1 MKSYFSH
8 LECTNCGKIYPS
20 TEPIRTCLSCSK
32 VIYARYDLE
41 QAKSE
46 VSKTIFSSRA
56 PNMWRYFELLPVL
69 DNNNIVSLGEGFTP
83 IHKADNLGDNLG
95 LSNLLIKDESFNP
108 TASFKARGMS
118 AAVSKVK
125 EFNIKELT
133 VPSAGN
139 AGGALAAYAAKAGLQ
154 SHIFMPQ
161 DAPEATQKEVSITNA
176 TLNLVDGFIND
187 AGVQSRGLANEK
199 GMFDLSTLQEPY
211 RAEGKKTMGYEIAE
225 QLGWNL
231 PDAIIYPTGGGT
243 GIVGIWKAIKE
254 MEQLGWISGKRPKMF
269 CIQAEGCAPL
279 VQAFNQKSRFAK
291 AWAYPKTIAAGMR
304 VPSAIGDYLILDAV
318 YESGGSAMTV
328 TDDEMIKYVKK
339 TIAMEG
345 LFLCPEGGAT
355 VCASKK
361 LLDLGLIN
369 EKDSILLLNT
379 GSGFKYMEII

>member
-1 MKSYFSH
+1 MKSYFTH
-8 LECTNCGKIYPS
+8 LECTNCGEIYPS
-20 TEPIRTCLSCSK
+20 SKPIRTCLSCSK

-41 QAKSE
+41 QAKSN
-46 VSKTIFSSRA
+46 ISRSIIKGRP

-69 DNNNIVSLGEGFTP
+69 DRNNIVSLGEGFTP
-83 IHKADNLGDNLG
+83 IHKADSLGKHLG
-95 LSNLLIKDESFNP
+95 LDNLLIKDESFNP
-108 TASFKARGMS
+108 TDSFKARGMS

-125 EFNIKELT
+125 EFNIKEVT

-139 AGGALAAYAAKAGLQ
+139 AGGALAAYAAKAGLK

-161 DAPEATQKEVSITNA
+161 DAPEAMQKEVAITTA
-176 TLNLVDGFIND
+176 KLNLVDGFIND
-187 AGVQSRGLANEK
+187 AGIQSRNLAAEK

-225 QLGWNL
+225 QLEWNM

-279 VQAFNQKSRFAK
+279 VRAFNQKSRFAQ
-291 AWAYPKTIAAGMR
+291 AWENPKTIAAGMR

-318 YESGGSAMTV
+318 YESGGSAITV
-328 TDDEMIKYVKK
+328 TDEEMIESVKK
-339 TIAMEG
+339 TISLEG

-355 VCASKK
+355 VYASKK

-369 EKDSILLLNT
+369 KKDSILLLNT
-379 GSGFKYMEII
+379 GSGFKYMEVI

>member
-1 MKSYFSH
+1 MKSYFTH

-20 TEPIRTCLSCSK
+20 SEPIRVCLSCSK
-32 VIYARYDLE
+32 IIYARYNLE

-46 VSKTIFSSRA
+46 VSKSSFNDRL

-69 DNNNIVSLGEGFTP
+69 DPNNIVSLGEGFTP
-83 IHKADNLGDNLG
+83 IHKAENLGEDLG
-95 LSNLLIKDESFNP
+95 LENLLIKDESFNP
-108 TASFKARGMS
+108 TDSFKARGMS

-161 DAPEATQKEVSITNA
+161 DAPEATQKEVAITNA

-187 AGVQSRGLANEK
+187 AGIQSRELAAKK

-225 QLGWNL
+225 QLNWNL

-243 GIVGIWKAIKE
+243 GIVGIWKAIQE
-254 MEQLGWISGKRPKMF
+254 MEQLGWISSKRPKMF
-269 CIQAEGCAPL
+269 CIQAEGCAPI
-279 VQAFNQKSRFAK
+279 VRAFNQKSRFAE
-291 AWAYPKTIAAGMR
+291 AWQNPKTIAAGMR
-304 VPSAIGDYLILDAV
+304 VPSAIGDYLILDAI
-318 YESGGSAMTV
+318 YESGGSAITV
-328 TDDEMIKYVKK
+328 TDEEMIECVKK
-339 TIAMEG
+339 TASLEG

-355 VCASKK
+355 VSASKK

-369 EKDSILLLNT
+369 KKDSVLLLNT
-379 GSGFKYMEII
+379 GSGFKYMEVI

>member
-1 MKSYFSH
+1 MKSYFTH
-8 LECTNCGKIYPS
+8 LECTNCGEIYPS
-20 TEPIRTCLSCSK
+20 SKPIRTCLSCSK

-41 QAKSE
+41 LAKSGI
-46 VSKTIFSSRA
+46 SKSIIKDRP

-69 DNNNIVSLGEGFTP
+69 DQNNIVSLGEGFTP
-83 IHKADNLGDNLG
+83 IHKADNLGKHLG
-95 LSNLLIKDESFNP
+95 FDNLLIKDESFNP
-108 TASFKARGMS
+108 TDSFKARGMS

-125 EFNIKELT
+125 EFNIKEVT

-139 AGGALAAYAAKAGLQ
+139 AGGALAAYAAKAGLK

-161 DAPEATQKEVSITNA
+161 DAPEAMQKEVAITTA
-176 TLNLVDGFIND
+176 KLNLVDGFIND
-187 AGVQSRGLANEK
+187 AGIQSRSLAAEK

-225 QLGWNL
+225 QLEWNM

-254 MEQLGWISGKRPKMF
+254 MEQLDWISGKRPKMF

-279 VQAFNQKSRFAK
+279 VRAFNQKSRFAQ
-291 AWAYPKTIAAGMR
+291 AWENPNTIAAGMR

-318 YESGGSAMTV
+318 YESGGSAITV
-328 TDDEMIKYVKK
+328 TDEEMIEYVKK
-339 TIAMEG
+339 TISLEG

-355 VCASKK
+355 VYGSKK

-369 EKDSILLLNT
+369 KKDSILLLNT
-379 GSGFKYMEII
+379 GSGFKYMEVI

>member
-1 MKSYFSH
+1 MKSYFTH
-8 LECTNCGKIYPS
+8 LECTNCGEIYPS
-20 TEPIRTCLSCSK
+20 SKPIRICLSCSK

-41 QAKSE
+41 LAKSGI
-46 VSKTIFSSRA
+46 SKSIIKGRP

-69 DNNNIVSLGEGFTP
+69 DQNNIVSLGEGFTP
-83 IHKADNLGDNLG
+83 IHKADNLGKHLG
-95 LSNLLIKDESFNP
+95 FDNLLIKDESFNP
-108 TASFKARGMS
+108 TDSFKARGMS

-139 AGGALAAYAAKAGLQ
+139 AGGALAAYAAKAGLK

-161 DAPEATQKEVSITNA
+161 DAPEAAQKEVALTSA

-187 AGVQSRGLANEK
+187 AGIQSRRLAAEK

-225 QLGWNL
+225 QLEWNM

-279 VQAFNQKSRFAK
+279 VRAFNQKSRFAQ
-291 AWAYPKTIAAGMR
+291 AWENPKTIAAGMR

-318 YESGGSAMTV
+318 YESGGSAITV
-328 TDDEMIKYVKK
+328 TDEEMIEYVKK
-339 TIAMEG
+339 TISLEG

-355 VCASKK
+355 VYGSKK

-369 EKDSILLLNT
+369 KKDSVLLLNT
-379 GSGFKYMEII
+379 GSGFKYMEVI

>member
-199 GMFDLSTLQEPY
+199 GMFDLST
-211 RAEGKKTMGYEIAE
+211 
-225 QLGWNL
+225 
-231 PDAIIYPTGGGT
+231 
-243 GIVGIWKAIKE
+243 
-254 MEQLGWISGKRPKMF
+254 
-269 CIQAEGCAPL
+269 
-279 VQAFNQKSRFAK
+279 
-291 AWAYPKTIAAGMR
+291 
-304 VPSAIGDYLILDAV
+304 
-318 YESGGSAMTV
+318 
-328 TDDEMIKYVKK
+328 
-339 TIAMEG
+339 
-345 LFLCPEGGAT
+345 
-355 VCASKK
+355 
-361 LLDLGLIN
+361 
-369 EKDSILLLNT
+369 
-379 GSGFKYMEII
+379 

>member
-1 MKSYFSH
+1 MKSYFTH
-8 LECTNCGKIYPS
+8 LECTNCGEIYPS
-20 TEPIRTCLSCSK
+20 SKPIRTCLSCSK

-41 QAKSE
+41 LAKSGI
-46 VSKTIFSSRA
+46 SKSIIKDRP

-69 DNNNIVSLGEGFTP
+69 DQNNIVSLGEGFTP
-83 IHKADNLGDNLG
+83 IHKADNLGKHLG
-95 LSNLLIKDESFNP
+95 FDNLLIKDESFNP
-108 TASFKARGMS
+108 TDSFKARGMS

-139 AGGALAAYAAKAGLQ
+139 AGGALAAYAAKAGLK
-154 SHIFMPQ
+154 SHIFMPK
-161 DAPEATQKEVSITNA
+161 DAPEAAQKEVAITSA

-187 AGVQSRGLANEK
+187 AGIQSRSLAAGK

-225 QLGWNL
+225 QLEWNM

-279 VQAFNQKSRFAK
+279 VRAFNQKSRFAQ
-291 AWAYPKTIAAGMR
+291 AWENPNTIAAGMR

-318 YESGGSAMTV
+318 YESGGSAITV
-328 TDDEMIKYVKK
+328 TDEEMIEYVKK
-339 TIAMEG
+339 TISLEG

-355 VCASKK
+355 VYGSKK

-369 EKDSILLLNT
+369 KKDSILLLNT
-379 GSGFKYMEII
+379 GSGFKYMEVI

>member
-20 TEPIRTCLSCSK
+20 TAPIRICLSCSK

-41 QAKSE
+41 LARSKI
-46 VSKTIFSSRA
+46 SKTIFTNRA
-56 PNMWRYFELLPVL
+56 PNMWRYFELLPIA
-69 DNNNIVSLGEGFTP
+69 DQNNVVSLGEGFTP
-83 IHKADNLGDNLG
+83 IHRADNLGKNLG
-95 LSNLLIKDESFNP
+95 LKNLLIKDESFNP

-125 EFNIKELT
+125 EFNIKEVT

-154 SHIFMPQ
+154 SHIFMPK

-187 AGVQSRGLANEK
+187 AGVKSRSLADKK

-225 QLGWNL
+225 QLDWNL

-279 VQAFNQKSRFAK
+279 VRAFSEKSRFAK
-291 AWAYPKTIAAGMR
+291 VWENPKTIAAGMR
-304 VPSAIGDYLILDAV
+304 VPSAIGDYLILDAI
-318 YESGGSAMTV
+318 YESGGSAITV
-328 TDDEMIKYVKK
+328 TDDEMIEFIKK
-339 TIAMEG
+339 TISLEG
-345 LFLCPEGGAT
+345 LFLCPEGAAT

-369 EKDSILLLNT
+369 KKDSILLLNT
-379 GSGFKYMEII
+379 GSGFKYMEVV

>member
-20 TEPIRTCLSCSK
+20 TAPIRICLSCSK

-41 QAKSE
+41 LARSKI
-46 VSKTIFSSRA
+46 SKTIFTNRA
-56 PNMWRYFELLPVL
+56 PNMWRYFELLPIA
-69 DNNNIVSLGEGFTP
+69 DQNNVVSLGEGFTP
-83 IHKADNLGDNLG
+83 IHRADNLGKNLG
-95 LSNLLIKDESFNP
+95 LKNLLIKDESFNP

-125 EFNIKELT
+125 EFNIKEVT

-154 SHIFMPQ
+154 SHIFMPK

-187 AGVQSRGLANEK
+187 AGVQSRSLADKK

-225 QLGWNL
+225 QLDWNL

-279 VQAFNQKSRFAK
+279 VRAFSEKSRFAK
-291 AWAYPKTIAAGMR
+291 VWENPKTIAAGMR
-304 VPSAIGDYLILDAV
+304 VPSAIGDYLILDAI
-318 YESGGSAMTV
+318 YESGGSAITV
-328 TDDEMIKYVKK
+328 TDDEMIEFIKK
-339 TIAMEG
+339 TISLEG
-345 LFLCPEGGAT
+345 LFLCPEGAAT

-369 EKDSILLLNT
+369 IAMLKQQQ
-379 GSGFKYMEII
+379 